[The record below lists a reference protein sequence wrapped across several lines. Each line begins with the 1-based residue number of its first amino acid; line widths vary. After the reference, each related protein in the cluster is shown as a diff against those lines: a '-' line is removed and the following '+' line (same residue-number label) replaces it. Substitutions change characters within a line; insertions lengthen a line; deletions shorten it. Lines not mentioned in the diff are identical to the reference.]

1 VVRVRDARSFL
12 PIRLFHGGRMSLP
25 GVVVSLLLSLMVG
38 HPCAAADVPSVSVP
52 DGRDGDGENQSFDH
66 PAGVY

>member
-1 VVRVRDARSFL
+1 VRVRDARSFL

-38 HPCAAADVPSVSVP
+38 HPCASAGVPSVSVP
-52 DGRDGDGENQSFDH
+52 EGRESDGEDQSFDH
-66 PAGVY
+66 VAGVY